1 MVLEDLLEGGPLFCS
16 FGELSG
22 GFGGGTIISHMYF
35 WMNAETAEHVY
46 RVKPGV
52 GQLPRE
58 HQQEP
63 ARVQVGS
70 WVLQGQWGWVYASG
84 KEWGFTGLG
93 ARGRPRADPGSLGS
107 WGDQSLSRREG
118 GNRVLLKPPT

>member
-1 MVLEDLLEGGPLFCS
+1 
-16 FGELSG
+16 
-22 GFGGGTIISHMYF
+22 
-35 WMNAETAEHVY
+35 MNAETAEHVY

-93 ARGRPRADPGSLGS
+93 ARGRPRADPGSLGGS
-107 WGDQSLSRREG
+107 VTERERRREPG
-118 GNRVLLKPPT
+118 PAEAPYLTLLDWNRNTGN